1 MSRLTWTVV
10 LLVALI
16 GSAGGSLRAQTSSTP
31 ASTVDVSK
39 VPTSKVPTIDVNKL
53 PLDLQR
59 IQQKL
64 RETTNGS
71 QKEPLIIRFQVNVF
85 AQAPR
90 IDLFSPGDLKKAPAP
105 TVTPTHRELMNS
117 VTPVPWSRR

>member
-10 LLVALI
+10 LVVALI
-16 GSAGGSLRAQTSSTP
+16 GSASGSLRAQTSTP
-31 ASTVDVSK
+31 ASTVDVKK
-39 VPTSKVPTIDVNKL
+39 VPTVDVSKL

-64 RETTNGS
+64 RETANGS

-90 IDLFSPGDLKKAPAP
+90 IDLFSPGELKKAAAP
-105 TVTPTHRELMNS
+105 TVTPTHKELMNS

>member
-16 GSAGGSLRAQTSSTP
+16 GSAGGSLRAQTSTP
-31 ASTVDVSK
+31 AATVAVNKVPTVDV
-39 VPTSKVPTIDVNKL
+39 TKL

-64 RETTNGS
+64 REATNGS
-71 QKEPLIIRFQVNVF
+71 QKEPLVIRFQVNVF

-90 IDLFSPGDLKKAPAP
+90 IDLFSPGDLKKAPAQ

-117 VTPVPWSRR
+117 VTPMPWSRR

>member
-16 GSAGGSLRAQTSSTP
+16 GSAGESLRAQTSSTP
-31 ASTVDVSK
+31 ASTVDASK

-53 PLDLQR
+53 TLDLQR

-71 QKEPLIIRFQVNVF
+71 QKEPLIIRLQVYVF
-85 AQAPR
+85 AHTTR
-90 IDLFSPGDLKKAPAP
+90 FILFSTVCLK
-105 TVTPTHRELMNS
+105 
-117 VTPVPWSRR
+117 

>member
-1 MSRLTWTVV
+1 MSRLTSTVV
-10 LLVALI
+10 LLAALI
-16 GSAGGSLRAQTSSTP
+16 GSAGASPRAQTSKP
-31 ASTVDVSK
+31 ASTVDANK
-39 VPTSKVPTIDVNKL
+39 VPTVDVNKL

-64 RETTNGS
+64 RETANGG
-71 QKEPLIIRFQVNVF
+71 QKEPLVIRFQVNVF

-90 IDLFSPGDLKKAPAP
+90 IDLFLPGELKKAPAP
-105 TVTPTHRELMNS
+105 TVTPTHQEMMNS